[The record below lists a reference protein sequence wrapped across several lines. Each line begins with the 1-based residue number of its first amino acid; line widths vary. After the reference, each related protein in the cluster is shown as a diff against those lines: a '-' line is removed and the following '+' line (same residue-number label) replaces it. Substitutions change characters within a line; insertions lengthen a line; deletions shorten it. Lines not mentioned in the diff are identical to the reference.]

1 LSTFGI
7 RAALVIVAGTA
18 LVAVSAGLARLG
30 IPLSFAGARASAH
43 GPLFVLGVFFT
54 LISLER
60 AVALGAPLGYVAPGF
75 GLGTGLSLVTNW
87 AALRPAAAL
96 AALALV
102 LVNAALYRKQASAH
116 MVLMLVGSL
125 SLLAANVA
133 WITGSAVSDVVPSW
147 LTFFVL
153 TIVAERVE
161 LARFVA
167 PPRAAV
173 RALLLLGFSLAG
185 STLLGLLGLPSSE
198 RALGLVLALIG
209 LWLLRYDLGRRT
221 VRQPGLPRYA
231 ALCVLSGAGWLVLAG
246 SLLAALGLPPAGPS
260 YDAILHAVF
269 VGFVL
274 SMVFGHAP
282 VILPAVARIALPFHG
297 VLYAPLCLLHV
308 GLLARCSG
316 DLVLL
321 PWLRQ
326 AGGLLNAL
334 ALVTFVACAI
344 WVRRHGAAGHDAN
357 HALGA
362 V

>member
-1 LSTFGI
+1 MSKLGA
-7 RAALVIVAGTA
+7 RAALATVAAIA
-18 LVAVSAGLARLG
+18 LVAVFAGLARLG
-30 IPLSFAGARASAH
+30 IPLSFAGARASVH

-60 AVALGAPLGYVAPGF
+60 AVALGARLGYFAPV
-75 GLGTGLSLVTNW
+75 LGACTGLSLVTG
-87 AALRPAAAL
+87 AAVLRPAAAL

-102 LVNAALYRKQASAH
+102 LVNAALYRKQASVH
-116 MVLMLVGSL
+116 LVLMLVGSL

-133 WITGSAVSDVVPSW
+133 WVSGAAVSDVVPSW

-173 RALLLLGFSLAG
+173 RGLLLLGFSVAG
-185 STLLGLLGLPSSE
+185 LTLCGLLGLPSSE
-198 RALGLVLALIG
+198 RAFGLLLALIG

-231 ALCVLSGAGWLVLAG
+231 AVCVLSGSAWLLFAGL
-246 SLLAALGLPPAGPS
+246 LLAMLGLPAAGPS

-274 SMVFGHAP
+274 AMVFGHAP
-282 VILPAVARIALPFHG
+282 FILPAVARIALPFHR
-297 VLYAPLCLLHV
+297 VLYAPLFLLHA

-316 DLVLL
+316 DLALV

-334 ALVTFVACAI
+334 SLVTFIACAI
-344 WVRRHGAAGHDAN
+344 WARRHAAPGHDPN
-357 HALGA
+357 HAFGA
-362 V
+362 I

>member
-1 LSTFGI
+1 LSKLAA
-7 RAALVIVAGTA
+7 RAALITVAAIA
-18 LVAVSAGLARLG
+18 LVAVFAGLARLG
-30 IPLSFAGARASAH
+30 IPLSFAGARAGVH

-60 AVALGAPLGYVAPGF
+60 AVALGAALGYLAPVF
-75 GLGTGLSLVTNW
+75 GLCTGLSLVTDW
-87 AALRPAAAL
+87 APLRPAAAL

-102 LVNAALYRKQASAH
+102 LVNVALCRKQASVH
-116 MVLMLVGSL
+116 MALMLVGSL
-125 SLLAANVA
+125 NLLAANAA
-133 WITGSAVSDVVPSW
+133 WVTGSAVSDVVPSW

-173 RALLLLGFSLAG
+173 RALLLLSFLVAAL
-185 STLLGLLGLPSSE
+185 TVLGLLGLPSSE
-198 RALGLVLALIG
+198 RALGLLLALIG
-209 LWLLRYDLGRRT
+209 LWLLRYDLARRT
-221 VRQPGLPRYA
+221 VRQRGLPRYA
-231 ALCVLSGAGWLVLAG
+231 ALCVLSGAGWLVFAG
-246 SLLAALGLPPAGPS
+246 LLLVALGLPRVGPT

-282 VILPAVARIALPFHG
+282 VILPAVARIALPFHR
-297 VLYAPLCLLHV
+297 VLYAPLLVLHI

-316 DLVLL
+316 DLALV

-334 ALVTFVACAI
+334 SLLAFVAGAL
-344 WVRRHGAAGHDAN
+344 WARRHAAASHDPN
-357 HALGA
+357 HAFGA